1 MWMMDSSSIFI
12 HESDSLF
19 IFPLSSWWSSK
30 ELDVLYHL
38 QVHLPWLGRSSCRSS
53 SYNDPYFSKW
63 GPWWFFYFSFHW
75 KPFVL
80 VISSK
85 KVPQLSMSY
94 EILNLLLQIIA
105 LVGVMPAVPVEAA
118 ILVLI
123 ALLKITLHFLWLL
136 QGWVILD
143 LHENLIKWRV

>member
-1 MWMMDSSSIFI
+1 M
-12 HESDSLF
+12 
-19 IFPLSSWWSSK
+19 
-30 ELDVLYHL
+30 
-38 QVHLPWLGRSSCRSS
+38 
-53 SYNDPYFSKW
+53 
-63 GPWWFFYFSFHW
+63 
-75 KPFVL
+75 
-80 VISSK
+80 ISSK